1 MKLFRFGKK
10 GEERPGIIMNNSRF
24 DVSAFNQDYD
34 EQFFASDGLAQLQ
47 RFVRDNPG
55 KLTLVPEDVRLGPP
69 VKRPGK
75 IICVGLNYRD
85 HAIETNAPIPQEPI
99 LFFKSPTAVCGPND
113 NLVLPKNSTK
123 VDWEV
128 ELAVVIGKQA
138 TYVHEGNA
146 LDHVAG
152 YMLHNDYS
160 ERAFQLE
167 RGGQWV
173 KGKSCD
179 TFAPLGPWLVTP
191 DELGDIDNLNLW
203 LKVNGT
209 MMQNSSTGQMIFK
222 VPFLI
227 HYISQFMTLLPGD
240 IITTGTP
247 HGVGLGLTPPK
258 YLKEGDIVE
267 SGIEGLGSATQRVVS
282 FSHISE
288 HEATTLVR
296 I

>member
-222 VPFLI
+222 VSFLI

-247 HGVGLGLTPPK
+247 HGVGLGLTPPQ

-282 FSHISE
+282 FSAYQS
-288 HEATTLVR
+288 A
-296 I
+296 